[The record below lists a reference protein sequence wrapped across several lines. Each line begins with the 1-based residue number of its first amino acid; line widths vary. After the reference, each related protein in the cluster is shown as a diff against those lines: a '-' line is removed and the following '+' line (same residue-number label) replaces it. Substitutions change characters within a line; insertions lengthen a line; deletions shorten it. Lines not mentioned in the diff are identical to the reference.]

1 MTERLHT
8 HRAARRIAARVARFA
23 RLRRARPAPRPAPN
37 KFINY
42 FLFDHNGFNVIISS
56 ELKQLEES
64 LWILLMTHPFGIRK
78 SETECPMLTQT
89 IQLFTEKEEEFVNL
103 LIEIGMRRTVAKV
116 LVFLANVDEAT
127 SRDIERGTDLRQP
140 EVSIAMNYMF
150 ERDWLK
156 NRESKA
162 MSKGR
167 PVKIYTLAV
176 PVPEIMSSIEKQKKT
191 EAKNQLALVKKM
203 RDYI

>member
-1 MTERLHT
+1 
-8 HRAARRIAARVARFA
+8 
-23 RLRRARPAPRPAPN
+23 
-37 KFINY
+37 
-42 FLFDHNGFNVIISS
+42 
-56 ELKQLEES
+56 
-64 LWILLMTHPFGIRK
+64 
-78 SETECPMLTQT
+78 MLTKT

-116 LVFLANVDEAT
+116 LVLLANVEEAT

-150 ERDWLK
+150 EHGWLK

-176 PVPEIMSSIEKQKKT
+176 PVPEIMTSIEKQKKT
-191 EAKNQLALVKKM
+191 EANNQLALVKKM
-203 RDYI
+203 RSYI